1 MLFKKFFST
10 FYFYIVLI
18 FTQQLCYN
26 VSKKREFDL
35 QINSHKM
42 AVILSTNKTI
52 DKKSSH
58 NPYRKIMLDFLY
70 SF

>member
-1 MLFKKFFST
+1 MLFEKFFST

-26 VSKKREFDL
+26 VSKKRDFDL

-42 AVILSTNKTI
+42 AVSPKEE
-52 DKKSSH
+52 
-58 NPYRKIMLDFLY
+58 
-70 SF
+70 